1 MYYYHLLKSLGAILG
16 RGIPRVDSKQ
26 KNNFK
31 QNIKMY
37 FDGKEQSLYDISV
50 HIDKLYS
57 SLTTGYA
64 ETILFSL
71 IDMTSL

>member
-1 MYYYHLLKSLGAILG
+1 LLYSFCLGALIG
-16 RGIPRVDSKQ
+16 NGIPRKDSKQ

-31 QNIKMY
+31 QNIKMF
-37 FDGKEQSLYDISV
+37 FDGKEQSLHDISI

-57 SLTTGYA
+57 SLTTGYT

-71 IDMTSL
+71 IDMTTL